1 MDALTL
7 RTGHKNFSYQAPF
20 TFSISQQPE
29 ALVTRW
35 ALLLKKNGFVLFV
48 ITEIS
53 QPYIHFHTTV

>member
-20 TFSISQQPE
+20 TFSTSQQPE
-29 ALVTRW
+29 AVVTRW
-35 ALLLKKNGFVLFV
+35 ALLLKNGFVLFV
-48 ITEIS
+48 ITEIP